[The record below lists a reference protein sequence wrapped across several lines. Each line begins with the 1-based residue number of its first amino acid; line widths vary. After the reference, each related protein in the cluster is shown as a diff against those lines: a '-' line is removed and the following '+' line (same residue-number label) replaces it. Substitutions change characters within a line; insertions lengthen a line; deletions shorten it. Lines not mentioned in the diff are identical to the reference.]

1 MDNDVIEGYLIRSG
15 ITYEVLGD
23 GMWILHDEF
32 DNVENIV
39 VTHADPVVIFRVKLM
54 ELPQDAAKKAELFR
68 KLLELNVT
76 EMLSGAYGIDG
87 NAVVALETLQAE
99 NLDLNEFQAAID
111 GLTMAITD
119 HYDELKRFHDGADSQ
134 AAN

>member
-15 ITYEVLGD
+15 INYEALGD
-23 GMWILHDEF
+23 GMWMVHDEF
-32 DNVENIV
+32 DTIDNIV
-39 VTHADPVVIFRVKLM
+39 VSLSDPLVMFRVKLM
-54 ELPQDAAKKAELFR
+54 ELPEDPAQQSALFR

-87 NAVVALETLQAE
+87 NEVVAFETLQAE

-119 HYDELKRFHDGADSQ
+119 HYDELKRFHGADSQ
-134 AAN
+134 AGN